1 MLIRI
6 PKSWEIPERKVTPE
20 NVYRAYRRQGFGGQ
34 GRRRFLQ
41 TLGIAG
47 LAGAASGC
55 GLGGWLESDVA
66 AGDFLGNLPP
76 MPAERNTRYTVD
88 RPIPEDEI
96 VSRYNNFYEFTTD
109 KPRVWKLA
117 KDFPSRPWE
126 IEITGEVEKPRK
138 IDVDDLLKQF
148 TLEER
153 VYRHRCVEA
162 WSVIVPWVG
171 FPLAEFVKWA
181 RPKSSAR
188 YLRMVSFFKPKLAV
202 GQREQTWYPWPYFEG
217 LTMAEATNELSLLV
231 VGSYG
236 HILPNQNG
244 APLRLHT
251 PWKYGYKS
259 IKSIVKFDFTRR
271 RPRTFWN
278 ELAPKEYGFTSN
290 VNPAVPHPRWS
301 QETER
306 DIATGNRIPTH
317 LYNGYAEY
325 VAHLY
330 EEKPEG

>member
-1 MLIRI
+1 MLIRK
-6 PKSWEIPERKVTPE
+6 PKGWEIPESQAAPE
-20 NVYRAYRRQGFGGQ
+20 EIFQNRPRPSQVGE

-41 TLGIAG
+41 TLGVAG
-47 LAGAASGC
+47 LAGAATAC
-55 GLGGWLESDVA
+55 GLDS
-66 AGDFLGNLPP
+66 FLYRVSADDNFPSYPPLPAP
-76 MPAERNTRYTVD
+76 RNGKYTVD
-88 RPIPEDEI
+88 RPIPKDEL
-96 VSRYNNFYEFTTD
+96 VSFYNNFYEFTTD
-109 KPRVWKLA
+109 KDRVWKVA
-117 KDFPSRPWE
+117 QDFPSRPWE
-126 IEITGEVEKPRK
+126 IEITGEVEKKRK
-138 IDVDDLLKQF
+138 IDVDDLMKKF

-181 RPKSSAR
+181 RPTSKAR
-188 YLRMVSFFKPKLAV
+188 YLRMVSFYKPDKAL
-202 GQREQTWYPWPYFEG
+202 GQREQDWYPWPYFEG

-259 IKSIVKFDFTRR
+259 IKSIVKFEFTRK
-271 RPRTFWN
+271 RPPTFWN
-278 ELAPKEYGFTSN
+278 HLAPKEYGFTSN

-306 DIATGNRIPTH
+306 DIATGNRIPT
-317 LYNGYAEY
+317 LPYNGYAEF

-330 EEKPEG
+330 EEKKG